1 MARTVAESSPPL
13 NRTTAFGLALDEMDS
28 DMNDGSLDL
37 RVQRFVVLAGWLR
50 QKRAQTA
57 AVWAKWRAT
66 YNFVAHRRADRAL
79 LACDRGLLVKIKI
92 QLQHIHPR
100 FAQQAKL
107 SRRNVRCNQA
117 PHRIFAYMPL
127 GRHARHL

>member
-13 NRTTAFGLALDEMDS
+13 NRTTAFDLALDEMDS

-57 AVWAKWRAT
+57 AVWAK
-66 YNFVAHRRADRAL
+66 
-79 LACDRGLLVKIKI
+79 
-92 QLQHIHPR
+92 
-100 FAQQAKL
+100 
-107 SRRNVRCNQA
+107 
-117 PHRIFAYMPL
+117 
-127 GRHARHL
+127 

>member
-1 MARTVAESSPPL
+1 
-13 NRTTAFGLALDEMDS
+13 MDS

-66 YNFVAHRRADRAL
+66 YNFVAQRRERFHRRSLQERRTFAWFFLKKNHFNNSRAITV
-79 LACDRGLLVKIKI
+79 AVK
-92 QLQHIHPR
+92 
-100 FAQQAKL
+100 
-107 SRRNVRCNQA
+107 
-117 PHRIFAYMPL
+117 PL
-127 GRHARHL
+127 